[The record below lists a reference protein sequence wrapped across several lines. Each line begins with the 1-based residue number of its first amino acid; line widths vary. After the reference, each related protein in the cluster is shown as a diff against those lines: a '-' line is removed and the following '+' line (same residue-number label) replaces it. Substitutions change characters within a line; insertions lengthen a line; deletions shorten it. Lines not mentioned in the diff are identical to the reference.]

1 MFGGGVTVTDER
13 YCCVSTFVRVK
24 PPDVFK
30 RRHNSFQER
39 AISKH
44 DVVVMLTTRDLMP
57 RKVKV
62 LTYCEK
68 RTVQTFILVDSVICY
83 FLHLSPKTK
92 ASPQLQ

>member
-1 MFGGGVTVTDER
+1 MFGGGGGVTDER

-24 PPDVFK
+24 PADVFK
-30 RRHNSFQER
+30 RRHDGFQER

-44 DVVVMLTTRDLMP
+44 DVVVTLTMRDLMP

-68 RTVQTFILVDSVICY
+68 RTVQTFILVD
-83 FLHLSPKTK
+83 
-92 ASPQLQ
+92 

>member
-24 PPDVFK
+24 PADVFK
-30 RRHNSFQER
+30 RRHHSFQER

-44 DVVVMLTTRDLMP
+44 DVVMLTTRDFMP

-68 RTVQTFILVDSVICY
+68 RTVQTFILVD
-83 FLHLSPKTK
+83 
-92 ASPQLQ
+92 